1 VLKNFFKI
9 LDKKNQLNVVLI
21 LLLYFP
27 LNIIEAI
34 SLSAIP
40 GFILFIIDPE
50 KLYSLIDFKNMFFNL
65 DQITEKERIIYAS
78 IFLIFVFLFRAL
90 SIFLINFFDYKTRLS
105 INLSNS
111 KNLYSSYLF
120 RPYSFH
126 TKNDSSSL
134 IQNVSDVIKSTNVI
148 FSYVNIV
155 KDILLLIF
163 ILILIFK
170 TLDFTYFLS
179 LLLIFIPVLTLLLII
194 KNKIKNLGEVAR
206 DFRVATHKS
215 LLESLTSIKFLQVSN
230 TQKDFIQNFIKK
242 LSVSQKGDF
251 KLSIIN
257 LLPKSIIEISALL
270 FIVTFMIYNSLGT
283 GSFQSLLPSLSFIV
297 IASIRIIPSLTQ
309 ISININN
316 IKYNSYT
323 IPKVCHEII
332 YWNEK
337 SNVALNIQSK
347 NIIKEFKNSLKIENL
362 NFSYVEDRT
371 LIENF
376 NLDIDKGLNV
386 GITGESGVGK
396 STLIDLILGLIDPI
410 KGEIICDKQ
419 NIKDDIFGWRNQVSF
434 VPQDIVLLDTTIKEN
449 IILDF
454 NYKKFNKK
462 NYESALEISGLDN
475 VIKKLKNADE
485 TDIGSFSS
493 KISGGQKQRIG
504 IARAIYLNRPI
515 IILDESTN
523 SLNNDAEEE
532 IINNLL
538 NSDYTIILI
547 SHNQKLINKCEKKVK
562 L

>member
-1 VLKNFFKI
+1 
-9 LDKKNQLNVVLI
+9 
-21 LLLYFP
+21 
-27 LNIIEAI
+27 
-34 SLSAIP
+34 
-40 GFILFIIDPE
+40 
-50 KLYSLIDFKNMFFNL
+50 
-65 DQITEKERIIYAS
+65 
-78 IFLIFVFLFRAL
+78 
-90 SIFLINFFDYKTRLS
+90 
-105 INLSNS
+105 
-111 KNLYSSYLF
+111 
-120 RPYSFH
+120 
-126 TKNDSSSL
+126 L

>member
-1 VLKNFFKI
+1 MLKNFFKI

-111 KNLYSSYLF
+111 KKLYSSYLF

-347 NIIKEFKNSLKIENL
+347 NIIKEFKNSVKIENL

-376 NLDIDKGLNV
+376 NLDIDKGSNV

-410 KGEIICDKQ
+410 KGEIICDNQ

-454 NYKKFNKK
+454 NYKKFNKT
-462 NYESALEISGLDN
+462 NYESALKISGLDN
-475 VIKKLKNADE
+475 VIKKFKNADE